1 MTITRL
7 RPLGVLILAL
17 ALVAVACGDDDADDG
32 ASTGASNSILPF
44 ELIQD
49 SDFTFEVDPFDTTH
63 GVFHVTTTEPTICSI
78 TWGETTQ
85 LGNLNNSLTMNG
97 TGIIQHDVPLP
108 GAEAGKTYYFTV
120 QGSTADGRVFQS
132 EMATF
137 TLPEVEAAAEPDQE
151 MAVHGENLAVGA
163 SVVVASSE
171 FSAAWSADN
180 AIDGD
185 MSTEWA
191 TLGDGSEG
199 FIEID
204 LGAES
209 DIVGFEFITRSM
221 SDGTA
226 ITTEYTVEVDG
237 TVFGPFAA
245 GTPADPGFAAA
256 EASGRVVRFMISDSS
271 GGNTGAIEI
280 RVFAPQMTDDMDG

>member
-1 MTITRL
+1 MVINRL
-7 RPLGVLILAL
+7 RPLGMMILAL
-17 ALVAVACGDDDADDG
+17 ALVAMACGGDDADDG
-32 ASTGASNSILPF
+32 APSSILPF

-49 SDFTFEVDPFDTTH
+49 SDFTFEVDPFDTTR

-78 TWGETTQ
+78 TWGETTE
-85 LGNLNNSLTMNG
+85 LGNINNSLTMNG

-108 GAEAGKTYYFTV
+108 GAEPGKTYYFTV

-132 EMATF
+132 EMAMF
-137 TLPEVEAAAEPDQE
+137 TLPEVEATADPDQE
-151 MAVHGENLAVGA
+151 MADHGENLAVGA
-163 SVVVASSE
+163 SVVAVSSQ
-171 FSAAWSADN
+171 FSAAWAAGN

-191 TLGDGSEG
+191 TAGDGSEG
-199 FIEID
+199 FIEVD
-204 LGAES
+204 LGAEA

-226 ITTEYTVEVDG
+226 ITTEYTVDVDG
-237 TVFGPFAA
+237 AFFGPFVA
-245 GTPADPGFAAA
+245 GTPADPRFAAA
-256 EASGRVVRFMISDSS
+256 EASGRMVRFMISDSS

-280 RVFAPQMTDDMDG
+280 RVFAPQPLDDMDG

>member
-1 MTITRL
+1 MTINRL
-7 RPLGVLILAL
+7 RPLGVLVLAL
-17 ALVAVACGDDDADDG
+17 ALLVTACGGEDADDG
-32 ASTGASNSILPF
+32 ALNSILPF

-49 SDFTFEVDPFDTTH
+49 GDFAFEVDPFDTTR

-78 TWGETTQ
+78 TWGETTE

-108 GAEAGKTYYFTV
+108 GAEPGKAYYFTV

-137 TLPEVEAAAEPDQE
+137 TLPEIEAAASPDRE
-151 MAVHGENLAVGA
+151 MAIHGDNLSVGA
-163 SVVVASSE
+163 SVRAVISE

-191 TLGDGSEG
+191 TSGDGSDG
-199 FIEID
+199 YIEID
-204 LGAES
+204 LGTES
-209 DIVGFEFITRSM
+209 DIAGFEFITRSM
-221 SDGTA
+221 TDGSA
-226 ITTEYTVEVDG
+226 ITTEYTVDVDG
-237 TVFGPFAA
+237 VVFGPFAA
-245 GTPADPGFAAA
+245 GTPADPGFAAVD
-256 EASGRVVRFMISDSS
+256 ASGRIVRFMISDSS

-280 RVFAPQMTDDMDG
+280 RVFATR

>member
-1 MTITRL
+1 MTINRL
-7 RPLGVLILAL
+7 SPLGVLILTM
-17 ALVAVACGDDDADDG
+17 ALVAAACGGGDTDDG
-32 ASTGASNSILPF
+32 TPNSILPF

-49 SDFTFEVDPFDTTH
+49 GDFAFEVDPFDRTR

-78 TWGETTQ
+78 TWGETTE

-137 TLPEVEAAAEPDQE
+137 TLPEIEAAASPDRE
-151 MAVHGENLAVGA
+151 MAVHGDNLAVGA
-163 SVVVASSE
+163 SVRAVSSE

-180 AIDGD
+180 AVDGD

-191 TLGDGSEG
+191 TSGDGSDG
-199 FIEID
+199 YIEID

-209 DIVGFEFITRSM
+209 DIAGFEFITRSM
-221 SDGTA
+221 TDGSA
-226 ITTEYTVEVDG
+226 ITTEYTVDVDG
-237 TVFGPFAA
+237 IVFGPFAA

-256 EASGRVVRFMISDSS
+256 EASGRIVRFIISDSS

-280 RVFAPQMTDDMDG
+280 RVFATR